1 MTTTCP
7 LCHGPLLTQ
16 PGAKQL
22 GERADCFED
31 RREMCQACRIAL
43 TNATGSLRTFIKKD
57 WKDGL
62 WRPETATRLERV
74 VAGSLSEVSRAK
86 KTRRLAH
93 ERSEDLLTWNV
104 FSWLED
110 HGRLEDVVTFFG
122 CDGSTPVQAFYW
134 GFNDRHSFPTLSPG
148 MNLRRFLAERFR
160 ESLQGL
166 SEPDVILFGDRHVIF
181 VEAKLGSPNEQRAND
196 VRVDKYVKAMPEWF
210 ADPDRVRA
218 AGYYELT
225 RNWAIGA
232 ALATDLGKAFMLVSL
247 VRAADE
253 QGIEGSFGPVLAPRG
268 VFRRCTW
275 EHLSGIEP
283 AIRPWLQRQTLHFQP
298 AFPGLGEAG
307 DSGRS
312 WPRGAT

>member
-1 MTTTCP
+1 MTITCP
-7 LCHGPLLTQ
+7 MCHGPLLIQ
-16 PGAKQL
+16 SGAKQL
-22 GERADCFED
+22 GQRADCYED
-31 RREMCQACRIAL
+31 CWETCTTCLIAL
-43 TNATGSLRTFIKKD
+43 TNATGSLRTFIRKD

-62 WRPETATRLERV
+62 WRPETATRLEKI
-74 VAGSLSEVSRAK
+74 VAGSLSKVSRAK
-86 KTRRLAH
+86 KRRRLAH

-110 HGRLEDVVTFFG
+110 RGRLQDVVASFG
-122 CDGSTPVQAFYW
+122 CDGSTRVQIFYW
-134 GFNDRHSFPTLSPG
+134 GFNDRHSFPMLSPG
-148 MNLRRFLAERFR
+148 MDLRQFLVKRFG

-166 SEPDVILFGDRHVIF
+166 SEPDVILLGDRHVIF
-181 VEAKLGSPNEQRAND
+181 VEAKLGSPNEQRASD
-196 VRVDKYVKAMPEWF
+196 VRVDKYVKAVPEWF
-210 ADPDRVRA
+210 GDPDRVRA

-232 ALATDLGKAFMLVSL
+232 AIATDLGKAFMLVNL

-253 QGIEGSFGPVLAPRG
+253 QGIEGLFGGVLGRRG

-275 EHLSGIEP
+275 ENLSGIEP

-307 DSGRS
+307 NSGR
-312 WPRGAT
+312 